1 MSSVL
6 KGMSPRKQGNI
17 ESQTQ
22 YNPEEDKKKLEIVEE
37 NTEEDKKKKYANQ
50 THQIKISEQ
59 LKEEINAL
67 KNITKTKFDYEVLE
81 LLIDSYNKNE
91 FTSTE
96 RRKFRALTN
105 DEF

>member
-6 KGMSPRKQGNI
+6 KGMAPRKQGNI

-22 YNPEEDKKKLEIVEE
+22 YNPEEDKKNLEIVEE
-37 NTEEDKKKKYANQ
+37 STEEDKKKKYTNQ

-59 LKEEINAL
+59 IKEEINAL

-91 FTSTE
+91 FTPTE
-96 RRKFRALTN
+96 RRKFRALTS